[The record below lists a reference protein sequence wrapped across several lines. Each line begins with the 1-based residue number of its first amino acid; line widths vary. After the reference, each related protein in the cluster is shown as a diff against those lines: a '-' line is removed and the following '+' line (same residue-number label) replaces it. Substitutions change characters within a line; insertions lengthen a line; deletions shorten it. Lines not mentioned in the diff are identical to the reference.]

1 MSQPFEQAGTTA
13 ATGDPVYPAGSEPT
27 GTTDEKTSKDVA
39 KDRAAGVAG
48 DAKENAAQVAG
59 TAKESAAQVADTAK
73 QNVGQVAGTAKAEA
87 QQVIDEAGRH
97 AAALLS
103 QAREEATSQFT
114 SQQSRLTETLR
125 TLGSDLSSMA
135 AGDKP
140 APGIASDLAQ
150 QASGRLHSYSQWLD
164 ERGPAEIFDEV
175 KRFARR
181 KPGTF
186 LAAAALTGLVA
197 GRLTRSIAD
206 DARGSEESDGGSD
219 YGHTT
224 RPAVGYDA
232 GYAQQA
238 YTQPGYTQPAYA
250 GHDGIVDTTGVDTS
264 HRTTADP
271 QYGGAGD
278 FPGAAGSEGRR

>member
-1 MSQPFEQAGTTA
+1 MSQPFEQAGATA
-13 ATGDPVYPAGSEPT
+13 AAGDPVHPAGPDSTDTSNENPT
-27 GTTDEKTSKDVA
+27 KDVA

-59 TAKESAAQVADTAK
+59 TAKEGVAQVGDTAK
-73 QNVGQVAGTAKAEA
+73 QNASQVAGTAKAEA
-87 QQVIDEAGRH
+87 RQVVDEAGRH
-97 AAALLS
+97 AASLLS
-103 QAREEATSQFT
+103 QAREEATSQFA

-125 TLGSDLSSMA
+125 TMGSDLSSMA
-135 AGDKP
+135 EGNEP
-140 APGIASDLAQ
+140 APGVARDLAQ
-150 QASGRLHSYSQWLD
+150 QASAQLHSSSRWLD
-164 ERGPAEIFDEV
+164 ERGPAELLEEV

-197 GRLTRSIAD
+197 GRLTRSLRDESSD
-206 DARGSEESDGGSD
+206 DDEPSRGPQHGR
-219 YGHTT
+219 TA
-224 RPAVGYDA
+224 RPAVGYD
-232 GYAQQA
+232 
-238 YTQPGYTQPAYA
+238 TGYTQPAFAQPGYA
-250 GHDGIVDTTGVDTS
+250 QPAFAGQDGSIDTTGVDTS